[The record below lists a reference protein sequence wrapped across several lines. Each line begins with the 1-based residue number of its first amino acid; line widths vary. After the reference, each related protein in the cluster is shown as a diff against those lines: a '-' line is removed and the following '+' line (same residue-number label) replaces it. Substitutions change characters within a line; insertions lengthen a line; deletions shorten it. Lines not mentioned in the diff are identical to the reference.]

1 MFEHQF
7 QMRLRDLN
15 TANHVDNLEIMR
27 IADEARALY
36 LGGVEGER
44 GAGFGL
50 LCAMPEDVFVLAA
63 AQHAEF
69 RAEIRW
75 EPGAFYRVRA
85 WVGHVGRSSF
95 TVQTEI
101 RTDRDEP
108 DAVLEATMVLMDRST
123 GRPWPFS
130 EQVREQLR
138 DELGTLLEFRPRSG

>member
-1 MFEHQF
+1 
-7 QMRLRDLN
+7 
-15 TANHVDNLEIMR
+15 
-27 IADEARALY
+27 
-36 LGGVEGER
+36 
-44 GAGFGL
+44 
-50 LCAMPEDVFVLAA
+50 MPEDVFVLAA

-138 DELGTLLEFRPRSG
+138 GELGTLLEFRPRSG

>member
-75 EPGAFYRVRA
+75 EPGAFYRVRISV
-85 WVGHVGRSSF
+85 W
-95 TVQTEI
+95 TVKLERPTCPTHA
-101 RTDRDEP
+101 RTR
-108 DAVLEATMVLMDRST
+108 
-123 GRPWPFS
+123 
-130 EQVREQLR
+130 
-138 DELGTLLEFRPRSG
+138 